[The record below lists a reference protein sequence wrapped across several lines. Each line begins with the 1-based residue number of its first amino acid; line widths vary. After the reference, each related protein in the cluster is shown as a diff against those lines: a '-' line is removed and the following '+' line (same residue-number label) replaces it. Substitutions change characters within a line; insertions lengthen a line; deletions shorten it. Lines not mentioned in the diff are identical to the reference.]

1 MTRLLRAINNI
12 KFPLAPREGG
22 RDIMAIIQSGL
33 EAVEMRNR
41 MESKE
46 ALAAKGSLY
55 VGTGDTTTVTKSD
68 NSTVSIPETV
78 AFNPPEIDGG
88 VMIRDTSE
96 SNTTGWAVDKVGKD
110 NIKDAAITPEKLDS
124 TKEYSVKN
132 ITASESSQNLTRTAS
147 FECDSIKYSDGG
159 SHNGVLQFPQRS
171 TKDGGEILATT
182 DDLPPV
188 FVYYS
193 MIDVGKNEHPS
204 TATAASQEVTILG
217 MNNFVTASGG
227 VTIGSRN
234 NVRGTHNVVIGYGCN
249 QYNDDRFGNSD
260 SEKNVIIGYNAG
272 ANTLNSINRTAN
284 HNIDI
289 GTGTSGPPDAA
300 VTHIGCGDYHYTGRA
315 LYLGAGVTGFTYMNA
330 PGSSWTS
337 ASDIRDKAEIK
348 EVEHALDF
356 IEKLKPITYVMNDRE
371 RYLIKDEDDNP
382 ILDKN
387 GKQQYDVEAHKRGE
401 KKKHRRFVGLSAQD
415 TYQAMLE
422 CYDGDSNYAQIV
434 DNNRFDHPEDEH
446 IEQYSISY
454 ERLVPFLIKAMQE
467 QQTQIEEQQRQI
479 QELNSKFSNQ
489 EIKP

>member
-1 MTRLLRAINNI
+1 M
-12 KFPLAPREGG
+12 KFPLARSEGG
-22 RDIMAIIQSGL
+22 RDITAIIQSGL

-46 ALAAKGSLY
+46 ALAVKGSLY

-68 NSTVSIPETV
+68 NSTVSIPVTT
-78 AFNPPEIDGG
+78 AFNPPDTVNANGG
-88 VMIRDTSE
+88 VMIWDTSVNSE
-96 SNTTGWAVDKVGKD
+96 TGWAVDKVGKD

-132 ITASESSQNLTRTAS
+132 ITVSESSQNLTRTAS

-188 FVYYS
+188 FVHYS

-217 MNNFVTASGG
+217 MNNSVTTYGG
-227 VTIGSRN
+227 VTIGSSN
-234 NVRGTHNVVIGYGCN
+234 NVRGAYNVVIGYGCN
-249 QYNDDRFGNSD
+249 HYNYGNFGNSD
-260 SEKNVIIGYNAG
+260 SGKNVIIGYDAG
-272 ANTLNSINRTAN
+272 ANTLRSVNRTVD

-300 VTHIGCGDYHYTGRA
+300 VTHIGCGGYPYTGRA

-382 ILDKN
+382 ILDKD

-422 CYDGDSNYAQIV
+422 CYNGDSNYAQIV

>member
-1 MTRLLRAINNI
+1 
-12 KFPLAPREGG
+12 
-22 RDIMAIIQSGL
+22 MAIIQSGL

-55 VGTGDTTTVTKSD
+55 VGTGGTTTVTKSD

-96 SNTTGWAVDKVGKD
+96 SNITGWTVDKVGKD

-204 TATAASQEVTILG
+204 TATAAIQEVTILG
-217 MNNFVTASGG
+217 MNNSVTTHGG

-234 NVRGTHNVVIGYGCN
+234 NVRGAYNVVIGYGCN
-249 QYNDDRFGNSD
+249 HNSD
-260 SEKNVIIGYNAG
+260 KNVIIGYDAG
-272 ANTLNSINRTAN
+272 RSVNRTVD

-289 GTGTSGPPDAA
+289 GTDTSGPPDAA

-315 LYLGAGVTGFTYMNA
+315 LYLGAGATGFTYMNA
-330 PGSSWTS
+330 PGSSWSS

-382 ILDKN
+382 ILDKD

-422 CYDGDSNYAQIV
+422 CYNGDSNYAQIV

>member
-1 MTRLLRAINNI
+1 
-12 KFPLAPREGG
+12 
-22 RDIMAIIQSGL
+22 MAIIQSGL

-46 ALAAKGSLY
+46 ALAVKGSLY
-55 VGTGDTTTVTKSD
+55 VGTGGTTTVTKSD
-68 NSTVSIPETV
+68 KSKVLIPETT
-78 AFNPPEIDGG
+78 AFNPPGVDGG

-96 SNTTGWAVDKVGKD
+96 SNKTGWTVDKVGKD

-188 FVYYS
+188 FVHYS

-217 MNNFVTASGG
+217 MNNSVTTYGG

-234 NVRGTHNVVIGYGCN
+234 NVRGAYNVVIGYGCN
-249 QYNDDRFGNSD
+249 HYSD
-260 SEKNVIIGYNAG
+260 KNVIIGYDAG
-272 ANTLNSINRTAN
+272 ANTLSSVNRTVD

-300 VTHIGCGDYHYTGRA
+300 VTHIGCGDYRYTGRA
-315 LYLGAGVTGFTYMNA
+315 LYLGAGATGFTYMNA
-330 PGSSWTS
+330 PGSSWSS

-382 ILDKN
+382 ILDKD

-422 CYDGDSNYAQIV
+422 CYNGDSNYAQIV

>member
-1 MTRLLRAINNI
+1 
-12 KFPLAPREGG
+12 
-22 RDIMAIIQSGL
+22 
-33 EAVEMRNR
+33 
-41 MESKE
+41 
-46 ALAAKGSLY
+46 
-55 VGTGDTTTVTKSD
+55 
-68 NSTVSIPETV
+68 
-78 AFNPPEIDGG
+78 
-88 VMIRDTSE
+88 
-96 SNTTGWAVDKVGKD
+96 
-110 NIKDAAITPEKLDS
+110 
-124 TKEYSVKN
+124 
-132 ITASESSQNLTRTAS
+132 
-147 FECDSIKYSDGG
+147 
-159 SHNGVLQFPQRS
+159 
-171 TKDGGEILATT
+171 
-182 DDLPPV
+182 
-188 FVYYS
+188 
-193 MIDVGKNEHPS
+193 
-204 TATAASQEVTILG
+204 
-217 MNNFVTASGG
+217 MNNFVTAPGG

-234 NVRGTHNVVIGYGCN
+234 NVRGTNNVVIGYGCN

-315 LYLGAGVTGFTYMNA
+315 LYLGAGATGFTYMNA
-330 PGSSWTS
+330 SGSSWSS

-371 RYLIKDEDDNP
+371 RYLIKDENDNP
-382 ILDKN
+382 ILDKD